1 MRQWKRFDELPR
13 RFLRAYERNA
23 AERPDFSE
31 NRLPNGALVFQ
42 NGGAFTGLRY
52 RRVNMSNV
60 CCGIMAAYNAMILGG
75 LSEQDVDFLKLAAEF
90 EYGAAVPA
98 IPSGLFGNNPWRI
111 VRCFS
116 AYGFRSE
123 RYRSLA
129 MFENALTAGKVGVL
143 SYKFG
148 KLDPRIH
155 IFAVQRTE
163 NGVVAYNHYSGMRE
177 PEIGSSVAEILKPK
191 NVFLIGDVL
200 ERAE

>member
-13 RFLRAYERNA
+13 RSLRAYERNT
-23 AERPDFSE
+23 AEPPDFSE
-31 NRLPNGALVFQ
+31 NRLPNGTLVFQ
-42 NGGAFTGLRY
+42 SGGAFTRLRFG
-52 RRVNMSNV
+52 RVNMSNV
-60 CCGIMAAYNAMILGG
+60 CCGIMAAYNAMLLAG

-98 IPSGLFGNNPWRI
+98 IPSGMFGNNPWRI
-111 VRCFS
+111 NRCLS
-116 AYGFRSE
+116 AYGFCSE
-123 RYRSLA
+123 RYGSLA

-148 KLDPRIH
+148 MLDPRMH

-163 NGVVAYNHYSGMRE
+163 DGVVAYNHYSNLRE
-177 PEIGSSVAEILKPK
+177 PEIGSSVAEVLKPK